1 MSARRRDIDSM
12 NTGAKL
18 VLGVLAAGLLAA
30 PALGQETGQ
39 GCAAIADDAQ
49 RLACYDTI
57 FRSGEGERPELLLF
71 QSEQLIPARP
81 SGRER
86 ATFQLACI
94 EGLPEVR
101 FAFAGQQM
109 SATGDIVPLTLQV
122 DQGPTQVRTMQ
133 AAENNMSVRFGSLRE
148 TNAFLDTLVGG
159 ATLKVRATPVRQR
172 SLNVTFS
179 LEEVLPQIVA
189 LRQACVQPR

>member
-1 MSARRRDIDSM
+1 M

-18 VLGVLAAGLLAA
+18 VLSVLATALMAV
-30 PALGQETGQ
+30 PALGQDTGQ

-57 FRSGEGERPELLLF
+57 FRSGGGERPELLLF

-81 SGRER
+81 SGRAR
-86 ATFQLACI
+86 ATFQIACI
-94 EGLPEVR
+94 EGEPQVQ

-109 SATGDIVPLTLQV
+109 SATADISPITLQV
-122 DQGPTQVRTMQ
+122 DQGVTQVRTMQ
-133 AAENNMSVRFGSLRE
+133 AAEDNTAVRFGSLRE

-159 ATLKVRATPVRQR
+159 DTLKVRATPLRQR

-179 LEEVLPQIVA
+179 LDEALPQIVA
-189 LRQACVQPR
+189 LRQSCVQPR

>member
-1 MSARRRDIDSM
+1 M

-18 VLGVLAAGLLAA
+18 VLSVLAAACLAA
-30 PALGQETGQ
+30 PAQGQETGEA
-39 GCAAIADDAQ
+39 CAAIADDAS

-57 FRSGEGERPELLLF
+57 FRSGGSERPELLLF

-86 ATFQLACI
+86 ATFQLACS
-94 EGLPEVR
+94 EGAADVR

-109 SATGDIVPLTLQV
+109 SATGDIAALTLQV
-122 DQGPTQVRTMQ
+122 DQGATQVRTMQ
-133 AAENNMSVRFGSLRE
+133 AAEDNLSVRFGSQRE
-148 TNAFLDTLVGG
+148 TEAFLDSLAGG
-159 ATLKVRATPVRQR
+159 STLKVRATPVRQR

-179 LEEVLPQIVA
+179 LDEALPQIVA
-189 LRQACVQPR
+189 LRQACTQPR